1 MTPTAASKRPSEN
14 VPKSSTRASDI
25 SSVPPSTSTPA
36 VSLGGRSRRPSKVS
50 GHWRNST
57 R

>member
-36 VSLGGRSRRPSKVS
+36 VSLGGRSRRPSRVS